1 MKELVTYK
9 FYNDKK
15 QRLSL
20 FGREKDGKLEIF
32 KWACSKKDTF
42 SKDLSKIVYYDFIK
56 GIISGQRSI
65 HPEIITL
72 DIENR
77 NLRKTFF
84 NYCYN
89 NFYKHVMVTIEYN
102 ENALTKGGT
111 IYVKGSKIKSFK
123 QKINGDSLEN

>member
-84 NYCYN
+84 NYYN
-89 NFYKHVMVTIEYN
+89 NN
-102 ENALTKGGT
+102 
-111 IYVKGSKIKSFK
+111 
-123 QKINGDSLEN
+123 